1 MQELWWQLQT
11 VDSFTVYL
19 SLAFAAAV
27 CLFMHEIV
35 GSPMLA
41 WLSTPIL
48 VAGGILAPTLLAHR
62 MIILSYDKTVNAVSG
77 TALGTLAT
85 LLLILLANWLWA
97 HLVEYRVRRT
107 KLTAIPTRPR
117 RIR

>member
-11 VDSFTVYL
+11 VSPFTVYL
-19 SLAFAAAV
+19 SLGFAAAV
-27 CLFMHEIV
+27 CLFIHEIV
-35 GSPMLA
+35 KAPMLA

-48 VAGGILAPTLLAHR
+48 VAGGVLAPTLLGQQT
-62 MIILSYDKTVNAVSG
+62 ITLSYDKTVNSVLG
-77 TALGTLAT
+77 TASGTLAA
-85 LLLILLANWLWA
+85 LMLILLTNWLWA
-97 HLVEYRVRRT
+97 HLVEYRVSRT